1 MRPHRGRRARWP
13 HTRRRRAQRRYPGT
27 RSLPGKCALCEDAR
41 VNIGAGLFGD
51 GDVPAPPWPSRPGID
66 SIDPRGAASG
76 HARPSLG
83 ARRSTRPAV
92 RVSGVSP
99 NAVSRCS
106 VSLFPSTASASASQ
120 PHHRNGPLGFKN
132 ALSRVSPLNETA
144 RGQTRNSAL
153 SRGGAK
159 LGETNEREI
168 CEGRQAGPARGTRGA
183 RGTHTTA
190 CLVRLHHRDVFGIAR
205 RKVRPATADATDR
218 TADPC
223 PSAALPRPGVP
234 AGKLIPSPAAGRGGI
249 ASRIR
254 RGARRDAPRTPRSSS
269 GAIFSGRPRM
279 RTGKPSRLR
288 LSALSPPRPAQPD
301 QSCFR
306 SCVNRVSRVRLGA
319 ANVFERW
326 RASRRSRTSTTLM
339 WATSTTARGTP

>member
-99 NAVSRCS
+99 NAVSRCAFRF
-106 VSLFPSTASASASQ
+106 FPQLPQPQ

-144 RGQTRNSAL
+144 PRSN
-153 SRGGAK
+153 AK
-159 LGETNEREI
+159 LRRVAEARNLVKRTNARFVRVDRRDPRAAHEARAARTRPPVLFVSITGTFSGSPGERYVPPPPMRPIEPPIPVRRLPSLPRCASGEI
-168 CEGRQAGPARGTRGA
+168 DPVSCSRSR
-183 RGTHTTA
+183 
-190 CLVRLHHRDVFGIAR
+190 RDRV
-205 RKVRPATADATDR
+205 
-218 TADPC
+218 ADPAGRA
-223 PSAALPRPGVP
+223 PRRSAHAALVQ
-234 AGKLIPSPAAGRGGI
+234 
-249 ASRIR
+249 
-254 RGARRDAPRTPRSSS
+254 RRDLFRPTEDAHREALTSSPQR
-269 GAIFSGRPRM
+269 AF
-279 RTGKPSRLR
+279 
-288 LSALSPPRPAQPD
+288 PA
-301 QSCFR
+301 S
-306 SCVNRVSRVRLGA
+306 
-319 ANVFERW
+319 
-326 RASRRSRTSTTLM
+326 SRTT
-339 WATSTTARGTP
+339 

>member
-1 MRPHRGRRARWP
+1 MARCVRTADAARGGRTRGGGALRGGIPGRARC
-13 HTRRRRAQRRYPGT
+13 RENVR
-27 RSLPGKCALCEDAR
+27 CAEDAR

-66 SIDPRGAASG
+66 SNDPRGAASG

-99 NAVSRCS
+99 ERG
-106 VSLFPSTASASASQ
+106 FPLPFAFSHQ
-120 PHHRNGPLGFKN
+120 LPDHQNGPLGFKN
-132 ALSRVSPLNETA
+132 APSRVSPLNETA
-144 RGQTRNSAL
+144 EVKTRNSAPG
-153 SRGGAK
+153 GGAK

-183 RGTHTTA
+183 RGTHATA

-249 ASRIR
+249 ASRIW

-269 GAIFSGRPRM
+269 CAIFSGRPRM

-288 LSALSPPRPAQPD
+288 LSALSPPCPAQPD

>member
-1 MRPHRGRRARWP
+1 MARYASTVDAARGGRRSGGGALSGV
-13 HTRRRRAQRRYPGT
+13 TPG
-27 RSLPGKCALCEDAR
+27 RFRCRENVRCAEDAR

-83 ARRSTRPAV
+83 ARRSTRPSV

-99 NAVSRCS
+99 NAVSRCAFRF
-106 VSLFPSTASASASQ
+106 FPQLPQPQ

-144 RGQTRNSAL
+144 PRSNAKLRA

-223 PSAALPRPGVP
+223 PSAALPAPVCQ
-234 AGKLIPSPAAGRGGI
+234 RG
-249 ASRIR
+249 
-254 RGARRDAPRTPRSSS
+254 
-269 GAIFSGRPRM
+269 
-279 RTGKPSRLR
+279 
-288 LSALSPPRPAQPD
+288 
-301 QSCFR
+301 
-306 SCVNRVSRVRLGA
+306 N
-319 ANVFERW
+319 
-326 RASRRSRTSTTLM
+326 
-339 WATSTTARGTP
+339 

>member
-1 MRPHRGRRARWP
+1 MARREGNRPRARRTPIAVASRDGRGGTHAGREGPPRSPSGERDGAMRPHRGRRARWP

-99 NAVSRCS
+99 PVAFRF
-106 VSLFPSTASASASQ
+106 FPQLPQ
-120 PHHRNGPLGFKN
+120 PQAQHRNGPLGFKN
-132 ALSRVSPLNETA
+132 ALARVSPLNETA
-144 RGQTRNSAL
+144 PRSNAKLRA

-223 PSAALPRPGVP
+223 PSAALPTPVCQ
-234 AGKLIPSPAAGRGGI
+234 RG
-249 ASRIR
+249 
-254 RGARRDAPRTPRSSS
+254 
-269 GAIFSGRPRM
+269 
-279 RTGKPSRLR
+279 
-288 LSALSPPRPAQPD
+288 
-301 QSCFR
+301 
-306 SCVNRVSRVRLGA
+306 N
-319 ANVFERW
+319 
-326 RASRRSRTSTTLM
+326 
-339 WATSTTARGTP
+339 